1 MLVPVVRRFLLV
13 FAFIAGSSCCLIA
26 QGTLPMQV
34 GRAQEDTKSAD
45 VRELVSKYC
54 RLDYEGAR
62 LNEQG
67 WAKME
72 PLVSWKGNPEYAE
85 INVIARYTVDPE
97 PTSSHEKYTVTV
109 RYRLLG
115 SYNLATGYAPEAP
128 GAFQNVDYTVTDTNG
143 NLRISDSGNN
153 LPHPSRAT
161 MLKWLNEKL
170 STAQDDAAERRYQDA
185 LQKLQAQPASPF
197 AK

>member
-1 MLVPVVRRFLLV
+1 MLVLVVRRFLLV
-13 FAFIAGSSCCLIA
+13 LAFAAGSSCCLSA
-26 QGTLPMQV
+26 QGTLPMPV
-34 GRAQEDTKSAD
+34 GRGQEDTKSAD

-62 LNEQG
+62 LDG
-67 WAKME
+67 KDWAKVE
-72 PLVSWKGNPEYAE
+72 PLVSWKSNPEYAE

-97 PTSSHEKYTVTV
+97 PTSSHEKFTVTV

-115 SYNLATGYAPEAP
+115 SYNLVTGYAPEGP
-128 GAFQNVDYTVTDTNG
+128 GAVQNMEFTVTDTNG
-143 NLRISDSGNN
+143 NLRISDSENN

-170 STAQDDAAERRYQDA
+170 NAAQDETSKQRYQDA